1 MDSTFVFLLFPL
13 LFTFTLLTLLKLF
26 SSIFHHYY
34 RYHCNYYYLFYCVFF
49 SIVYYSVS
57 LSLSAAMDLGGH
69 LFTFIYLTFIFIFI
83 FTFVDASFISVKKSD
98 NFFEQY
104 FDFWLSLIN
113 QTADDIHT
121 NINEQNNISAK
132 CKNDVIYFIDSAQN
146 RSSWALKSKCF
157 VFNFFVLLFLT
168 GLYIIIMFFYYINI
182 LILRSK

>member
-1 MDSTFVFLLFPL
+1 MYSCSFLYFLRS
-13 LFTFTLLTLLKLF
+13 LF
-26 SSIFHHYY
+26 SL
-34 RYHCNYYYLFYCVFF
+34 YLNFSVQSFIITIAIIVTIITFF
-49 SIVYYSVS
+49 TVSSSPSYTILS